1 MTVQTLDAVDDT
13 IDLAEDVLGSTVG
26 AVDALAG
33 TVITIS
39 ESFGTGTAAVEDV
52 ASLADTI
59 GPSLAD
65 AGNTVR
71 TLERVGSQ
79 IDAALDAL
87 SSVPFGPDY
96 DPENGLGDSFGRLA
110 DTLEDLPG
118 ELEATSDSLT
128 DFTESTGD
136 LQAELDR
143 FAVSVGAIAADLG
156 DTTALVEQ
164 YRASVADARVVAVT
178 AKDDLDLSVGMVRAL
193 LVAGGVLLLLGQV
206 VPLWLG
212 RSILDDLHS
221 LDVGPDVDT

>member
-1 MTVQTLDAVDDT
+1 MPARRSERWSVSAARSTLRWT
-13 IDLAEDVLGSTVG
+13 
-26 AVDALAG
+26 
-33 TVITIS
+33 
-39 ESFGTGTAAVEDV
+39 
-52 ASLADTI
+52 
-59 GPSLAD
+59 
-65 AGNTVR
+65 R
-71 TLERVGSQ
+71 
-79 IDAALDAL
+79 L

-164 YRASVADARVVAVT
+164 YRASVSDARVVAVT

-212 RSILDDLHS
+212 RSILDEIDEIDEIDLR
-221 LDVGPDVDT
+221 